1 MLARFLLVP
10 LLAVLQFIGCQQ
22 HAFSADDKST
32 AASYSLR
39 DVLVAPTRILFEGRE
54 RTAQVA
60 LINRGDSER
69 SYSIAFKEYRMV
81 SDGSMETIDEETVD
95 NRFASPYIRFTP
107 RRVVLKPGQNQM
119 VRMMLRKPSDLP
131 SGEYRSHLSFSVIPD
146 AVEAGSRENNEK
158 GISIQL
164 IPVYGVTIPVIA
176 RQGDLHADVQLKE
189 LELRQ
194 IAQPETQEL
203 AFVVYREGSQSV
215 FGNVEVEWK
224 APGQKP
230 VVVGTLNSVSV
241 YTSTNN
247 RKAAVRL
254 IPPEGVVL
262 RGGEL
267 VVRYRN
273 AEEGKDDMLA
283 EARLAL
289 P

>member
-1 MLARFLLVP
+1 MFARFPLIPLLV
-10 LLAVLQFIGCQQ
+10 VLQFISCRQ
-22 HAFSADDKST
+22 HAFSADDKPT
-32 AASYSLR
+32 ATSYSLR

-54 RTAQVA
+54 RTAQVV
-60 LINRGDSER
+60 LVNRGDSEH
-69 SYSIAFKEYRMV
+69 SYSIAFKEYRMA

-119 VRMMLRKPSDLP
+119 VRMMLRKPSDLSP
-131 SGEYRSHLSFSVIPD
+131 GEYRSHLSFSVIPD
-146 AVEAGSRENNEK
+146 ATEAGSRENDEK

-176 RQGDLHADVQLKE
+176 RQGDLHADVRFEE

-194 IAQPETQEL
+194 AVQAEAQEL
-203 AFVVYREGSQSV
+203 AFIVHREGSQSV
-215 FGNVEVEWK
+215 FGDVEVEWK

-230 VVVGTLNSVSV
+230 VIVGTLNSVAV
-241 YTSTNN
+241 YTSTNS

-254 IPPEGVVL
+254 TPPDGVAFQ
-262 RGGEL
+262 GGEL